1 MGGKTQHI
9 EVSEQE
15 IVGKDG
21 VVRRL
26 AAEHDDPMDRVPY
39 WVAFT
44 TYFGYTWLILIGFIR
59 DVIGRKILAMCFKS
73 YQSASD
79 NRKGYAPLLA
89 DFEEFFQRRLYM
101 RTHDV
106 FDRPICSAPGPYIDV
121 MLRKFSL
128 MKMEQPLTGETTR
141 CLNLGSYNYLGFS
154 VNGGADPLVFDTLEG
169 YSVSTCGPRTELGTA
184 PVHLELEKTIAEFVG
199 KPAAVVVGMGFATNS
214 TLIPCLLGKGG
225 LIISDQLNHTS
236 IVQGARCSRAK
247 IKTFKHNDPESLEQ
261 VVRTAIA
268 EGQPGYEAY
277 KPWKKIVILVEGL
290 YSMEGSICRLP
301 PIIEIKKK
309 YGAYLWVDE
318 AHSIGALGKS
328 GKGVVEYW
336 GCDPADV
343 DVMMGTF
350 TKSFG
355 APHPG
360 SPVALRCRG
369 PSAEA
374 GGCACRLGGWV
385 RGLVRGA
392 HRAHEDRERVIVH
405 GHLHV
410 AGMRGAV
417 HPRAQPDDGQGG
429 RGRRRAQDP
438 PALLER
444 GLLPRPAQGDGHAC
458 PRR

>member
-355 APHPG
+355 APHTSSVVEG
-360 SPVALRCRG
+360 
-369 PSAEA
+369 SAEA
-374 GGCACRLGGWV
+374 GGVQARW
-385 RGLVRGA
+385 
-392 HRAHEDRERVIVH
+392 
-405 GHLHV
+405 
-410 AGMRGAV
+410 AGTW
-417 HPRAQPDDGQGG
+417 
-429 RGRRRAQDP
+429 
-438 PALLER
+438 
-444 GLLPRPAQGDGHAC
+444 
-458 PRR
+458 PRRWSSSST